1 VPQPVLHLDDV
12 SSLADLST
20 YVLRASRADPGGAA
34 RLRADGGVLAVYV
47 CPLTGGGGP
56 TVLGLRTTALAQ
68 PLELDVVVP
77 LAALVDRLARPEN
90 GTDVPVPPN
99 EVVAPWAGVA
109 PPRSRWERLG
119 EIEPAV
125 LVRAA
130 EDGIAEVAAGTP
142 STSGGPAVA
151 ALRARVW
158 GRAVAGT
165 ELPAR
170 AAFVAHALAF
180 VRGTDPPVDVL
191 ARHPWTRLTTPR
203 GHVLARTPLLP
214 GG

>member
-1 VPQPVLHLDDV
+1 MLRSILRLDDV
-12 SSLADLST
+12 TSLADLST

-34 RLRADGGVLAVYV
+34 RLRAHEDVLAVYV

-68 PLELDVVVP
+68 PVELDVVVP
-77 LAALVDRLARPEN
+77 LAALADRLARPEN

-99 EVVAPWAGVA
+99 EVAAPWAGVA
-109 PPRSRWERLG
+109 PPRTGWERVG
-119 EIEPAV
+119 EVAPAV
-125 LVRAA
+125 LVAAA
-130 EDGIAEVAAGTP
+130 EQGIAEVAAGTP

-158 GRAVAGT
+158 GRPVPGSG
-165 ELPAR
+165 LPAG

-180 VRGTDPPVDVL
+180 VRETDPPVDVL
-191 ARHPWTRLTTPR
+191 VRGPWTRLSTAR
-203 GHVLARTPLLP
+203 GHVLARAALLP
-214 GG
+214 

>member
-1 VPQPVLHLDDV
+1 VQLDDV
-12 SSLADLST
+12 ASLADLST

-34 RLRADGGVLAVYV
+34 RLRAHGDVLATYV

-56 TVLGLRTTALAQ
+56 TVLGLRTTALAR
-68 PLELDVVVP
+68 PVELDVVVP
-77 LAALVDRLARPEN
+77 LAALADRLARPDN

-99 EVVAPWAGVA
+99 EVVAAWAGVA
-109 PPRSRWERLG
+109 PPRSGWEPVGAL
-119 EIEPAV
+119 AAAD

-130 EDGIAEVAAGTP
+130 EEGIAEVAAGTP

-158 GRAVAGT
+158 GRPVPGSD
-165 ELPAR
+165 LPTG

-180 VRGTDPPVDVL
+180 VREGDPPVDVL
-191 ARHPWTRLTTPR
+191 ARAPWTRLTTPR